1 MKKYGFFCIAAVI
14 AWQGSFAQDIGP
26 SIINSAGGST
36 TIGSSTYEWSI
47 GENVAVHTGTAG
59 NTVVTHGVLQ
69 PIVVSDDTSQ
79 NIGNTPGLTAAQI
92 RVFPNPTESSIY
104 IQPTLLPNAA
114 LSYALYDL
122 QGRILQQEDKALPRG
137 NEKVSISIG
146 HLAAGGYVLRV
157 ICTENNRKYHNNF
170 NIQKL

>member
-1 MKKYGFFCIAAVI
+1 MKKYGFFCMVAVV
-14 AWQGSFAQDIGP
+14 AWHSSLAQDIGP
-26 SIINSAGGST
+26 SIINSTGGSA
-36 TIGSSTYEWSI
+36 TIGSNTYEWSI
-47 GENVAVHTGTAG
+47 GEGVAIHTATAG

-79 NIGNTPGLTAAQI
+79 NIGNTPLAAAQI
-92 RVFPNPTESSIY
+92 KVFPNPTESSIY

-114 LSYALYDL
+114 LSYTLYDL
-122 QGRILQQEDKALPRG
+122 QGRVLQQEDRALPRG
-137 NEKVSISIG
+137 NEKVSINIG
-146 HLAAGGYVLRV
+146 YLAAGGYVLRV